1 MIFKDA
7 DELFSSGGIKEE
19 NERFL
24 ITDFE
29 LFRRRTVDDL
39 VDTLI
44 LSNSRQLKRL
54 CQWAAYE
61 AALKFGVIPASI
73 HGLYEARGRGQVP
86 GNFTVPAMNI
96 RTLTYEIARAAFR
109 SAAKTN
115 AATFIF
121 EIARSEIG
129 YTNQRPIEYVSVI
142 LLAAIKEGY
151 RGPLFLQGDHFRI
164 SAPDYQRGRQVE
176 LDKLNKLVKESVDVG
191 IYNVDIDASALIDL
205 SKSDPAQQQQYNYEI
220 SADLTKFLRNI
231 QPPGIEISIGAEIG
245 ELSGRNTTSSEV
257 RAFMQGYLDRSVG
270 VKGLSK
276 LSIQAGTTHGGVVLP
291 DGTIARV
298 KIDFDTLRDIS
309 RLILEDYK
317 LAGCVQHGASTL
329 PNEAFHMFPSC
340 SCIEVHLAT
349 QFQNMAYDYFPIS
362 LKEQIYNWLR
372 TNCALERLPDQT
384 DDQFIYKTR
393 KKALGPFKKQIYS
406 LPRDLRL
413 KISQAMEAEFDFL
426 FAQLNIANTRSLV
439 QEHIK
444 TVPIFKSKL
453 EFLSEES
460 DLGALESGD

>member
-7 DELFSSGGIKEE
+7 DELFSSGGIREE

-24 ITDFE
+24 IDDFD
-29 LFRRRTVDDL
+29 LFRQRTVDDL

-44 LSNSRQLKRL
+44 LSNSRHLKRL

-61 AALKFGVIPASI
+61 AALKFGAVPASI
-73 HGLYEARGRGQVP
+73 NGLYEARGRGQLSVS
-86 GNFTVPAMNI
+86 FTVPAMNI

-109 SAAKTN
+109 SAAKIN
-115 AATFIF
+115 AAAFIF

-151 RGPLFLQGDHFRI
+151 RGPLFFQGDHFRV
-164 SAPDYQRGRQVE
+164 SAPDYQRGRQAE

-191 IYNVDIDASALIDL
+191 FYNVDIDASALVDL
-205 SKSDPAQQQQYNYEI
+205 SKGDLNGQQRSNYEI
-220 SADLTKFLRNI
+220 SADLTKFLRDI
-231 QPPGIEISIGAEIG
+231 QPPGVDISIGAEIG
-245 ELSGRNTTSSEV
+245 EVGGRNTTSEEIRV
-257 RAFMQGYLDRSVG
+257 FMQGYLDRLAG
-270 VKGLSK
+270 TKGISK
-276 LSIQAGTTHGGVVLP
+276 LSIQTGTTHGGVVLP
-291 DGTIARV
+291 DGSIARV
-298 KIDFDTLRDIS
+298 KIDFDTLRELS
-309 RLILEDYK
+309 RLAREDYK

-329 PNEAFHMFPSC
+329 PNEAFHMFPAC
-340 SCIEVHLAT
+340 NCAEVHLAT

-372 TNCALERLPDQT
+372 TNCSLERLPEQT

-406 LPRDLRL
+406 LSRDLRL
-413 KISQAMEAEFDFL
+413 KISRAMEAEFDFF
-426 FAQLNIANTRSLV
+426 FAQLNVANTRSLV
-439 QEHIK
+439 EEHVK

-460 DLGALESGD
+460 DLGALEGAD